1 MPCAARPFVPV
12 DEKKRQKLDN
22 HKLSRA
28 LIKPIEGLESAMA
41 VVAAGRWIG
50 GAHKTSTARMEDKSR
65 AGVRLRARIWRWRCL
80 SSDTERR
87 HRHGSSGRA
96 ETSRGKIGAGR
107 VMGLV
112 ASSRLLAVQFWRWP
126 PPDLDSPAVA
136 TTVLLSLSYCY

>member
-1 MPCAARPFVPV
+1 
-12 DEKKRQKLDN
+12 
-22 HKLSRA
+22 
-28 LIKPIEGLESAMA
+28 MA

-80 SSDTERR
+80 SSDTE

-126 PPDLDSPAVA
+126 PPDWTAR
-136 TTVLLSLSYCY
+136 LLLLLYCCCL